1 MAPRWLKTRPRSA
14 KNRPRGNQDRPRSP
28 KRRPRGVQE
37 ASKRRPRGIQERPN
51 PAKME
56 SRQFW
61 RASEALLGRILMLL
75 RRICS
80 KYIVLKCISSIFFR
94 FFKVFQ
100 VWWVCENLEKHQ
112 FFLGFF
118 DVFQGLQVSTIN
130 YIFLEKRQ
138 TNTEH
143 ASKKTDIFD
152 DKSKKIESR
161 VPCNTKKTM
170 NRR

>member
-37 ASKRRPRGIQERPN
+37 ASKSYPN

-56 SRQFW
+56 SRQLW
-61 RASEALLGRILMLL
+61 RASEALLGGILKLL
-75 RRICS
+75 TRMCS
-80 KYIVLKCISSIFFR
+80 KYMVLMCISSIFFR
-94 FFKVFQ
+94 IFKVVQ
-100 VWWVCENLEKHQ
+100 VWWICKNLEKHQ

-118 DVFQGLQVSTIN
+118 DVFQGLQVSTN
-130 YIFLEKRQ
+130 SYIFLEKRQ

-152 DKSKKIESR
+152 KKSEKIEPR
-161 VPCNTKKTM
+161 VPWNTKKTM

>member
-28 KRRPRGVQE
+28 MRRPRGVQDV
-37 ASKRRPRGIQERPN
+37 QERPN

-56 SRQFW
+56 SRQLW
-61 RASEALLGRILMLL
+61 RALEALLGRILKLL

-94 FFKVFQ
+94 IFKVVQ
-100 VWWVCENLEKHQ
+100 VWWICKNLEKHQ
-112 FFLGFF
+112 FFLGFS
-118 DVFQGLQVSTIN
+118 DVFQGLQVSTN
-130 YIFLEKRQ
+130 SYIFLEKRQ

-152 DKSKKIESR
+152 
-161 VPCNTKKTM
+161 VPWNTKKTM